1 MAKQGTVVI
10 NKVTGEFSID
20 LTGYKGKGCSVD
32 AAQFT
37 RGGRVTKDVKKKEW
51 NLTQSAAQQQ
61 EQKQ

>member
-1 MAKQGTVVI
+1 MAKTGTVVI
-10 NKVTGEFSID
+10 NKETGEFSID

-51 NLTQSAAQQQ
+51 KADQNTVTHQMGNA
-61 EQKQ
+61 